1 MPDQNTTNL
10 PILDDI
16 IRPGDSQ
23 KAVQRPSGTTQAAAP
38 RAAPEEARP
47 EPSGAMAKNTPSP
60 PRERH
65 GTTEPFLED
74 VIASYRP
81 NIDSLT
87 EEILASVMSEME
99 AIIREQIRQ
108 SLKRHFPDLEGGSS
122 RGKPAK

>member
-16 IRPGDSQ
+16 IKPGDSE
-23 KAVQRPSGTTQAAAP
+23 KAVQRRSNTMQTAVPAAAP
-38 RAAPEEARP
+38 EARAK
-47 EPSGAMAKNTPSP
+47 PSAPPAKDTPSP
-60 PRERH
+60 PRYRP
-65 GTTEPFLED
+65 GSAEPFLED

-87 EEILASVMSEME
+87 EEILTSVMSEME

-108 SLKRHFPDLEGGSS
+108 SLKRHFPDLEDG
-122 RGKPAK
+122 R

>member
-16 IRPGDSQ
+16 IKPGDSE
-23 KAVQRPSGTTQAAAP
+23 KAVQRRSSTKQTAAP
-38 RAAPEEARP
+38 RAAPEARAK
-47 EPSGAMAKNTPSP
+47 PSVTLAKDTASP
-60 PRERH
+60 PRDQP
-65 GTTEPFLED
+65 GIAEPFLQD

-99 AIIREQIRQ
+99 TIIREQIRQ
-108 SLKRHFPDLEGGSS
+108 SLKRHFPDLEDS
-122 RGKPAK
+122 R